1 MTVTGVLARRTSRR
15 DLRVDAVRG
24 VALVSMYVA
33 HCAPTTGPGHVL
45 SLSEYATYPLFALL
59 VGVGAELG
67 PRSGRASWVGPLV
80 RGAVLIAASQVVEG
94 WGAFIFIVLAHLG
107 VLTWLAAPLAR
118 APSPVVAGVGLVSLL
133 ATPRLFGVAAGWTD
147 ADFPGGASTVR
158 LAVFLVADWPYQI
171 VAMVFFASVGILL
184 TRYVLRPTSVTHTQ
198 RLLAGVM
205 CGGAAVVWIGLH
217 EAGAFA
223 MEAYDV
229 TYRVL
234 TFDAL
239 LVVAITL
246 VVAGAAGLLPAAAVP
261 LAAMGGMSLSL
272 YVLQVRWLAYDVHT
286 RHPGGSDDSWFNV
299 ALLVLGSAA
308 LALIW
313 RAVVR
318 VEPWRRGP
326 IEGPVAALVR
336 LLSGERVRG

>member
-1 MTVTGVLARRTSRR
+1 VTVTGVLATRTARR

-33 HCAPTTGPGHVL
+33 HCAPTAGPGHVL
-45 SLSEYATYPLFALL
+45 TLCEYATYPLFALL

-80 RGAVLIAASQVVEG
+80 RGTVLIAAAQVVEG
-94 WGAFIFIVLAHLG
+94 WGALIFVVLAHLG

-118 APSPVVAGVGLVSLL
+118 APSPVVAGIGLGSLL
-133 ATPRLFGVAAGWTD
+133 VAPHLYQLANGWSDAT
-147 ADFPGGASTVR
+147 FPGGESALRVAR
-158 LAVFLVADWPYQI
+158 FLVADWPYQI
-171 VAMVFFASVGILL
+171 VAMVFFAAIGILL
-184 TRYVLRPTSVTHTQ
+184 TRYVLRPTRVTHAQ
-198 RLLAGVM
+198 RLLAGVA
-205 CGGAAVVWIGLH
+205 CGLAAVVWIGLH

-246 VVAGAAGLLPAAAVP
+246 VAAGAAGLLPRAALP
-261 LAAMGGMSLSL
+261 IAAMGGMSLTL
-272 YVLQVRWLAYDVHT
+272 YCLQVWWLGYDVRT
-286 RHPGGSDDSWFNV
+286 LHPGATDDSWLNV
-299 ALLVLGSAA
+299 VVLVLGSAA
-308 LALIW
+308 LALAW

-326 IEGPVAALVR
+326 LEGPVAAAVR
-336 LLSGERVRG
+336 LLSRERVRA

>member
-1 MTVTGVLARRTSRR
+1 
-15 DLRVDAVRG
+15 
-24 VALVSMYVA
+24 
-33 HCAPTTGPGHVL
+33 
-45 SLSEYATYPLFALL
+45 
-59 VGVGAELG
+59 
-67 PRSGRASWVGPLV
+67 
-80 RGAVLIAASQVVEG
+80 
-94 WGAFIFIVLAHLG
+94 
-107 VLTWLAAPLAR
+107 
-118 APSPVVAGVGLVSLL
+118 
-133 ATPRLFGVAAGWTD
+133 
-147 ADFPGGASTVR
+147 
-158 LAVFLVADWPYQI
+158 
-171 VAMVFFASVGILL
+171 
-184 TRYVLRPTSVTHTQ
+184 
-198 RLLAGVM
+198 
-205 CGGAAVVWIGLH
+205 
-217 EAGAFA
+217 

-272 YVLQVRWLAYDVHT
+272 YCLQVRWLAYDVHT
-286 RHPGGSDDSWFNV
+286 LHPGASDDSWLNV

-326 IEGPVAALVR
+326 LEGPVSAGVR
-336 LLSGERVRG
+336 LLSGERVRA